1 MITNS
6 QKRFLKLYLFLLNRS
21 KLADIREELD
31 RLGKEGGKL
40 GEGVEATGF
49 LNRWFIKNVF
59 TTSAGFNDFSNSLE
73 Q

>member
-1 MITNS
+1 MPEVITNS

-40 GEGVEATGF
+40 GEGVED
-49 LNRWFIKNVF
+49 R
-59 TTSAGFNDFSNSLE
+59 
-73 Q
+73 